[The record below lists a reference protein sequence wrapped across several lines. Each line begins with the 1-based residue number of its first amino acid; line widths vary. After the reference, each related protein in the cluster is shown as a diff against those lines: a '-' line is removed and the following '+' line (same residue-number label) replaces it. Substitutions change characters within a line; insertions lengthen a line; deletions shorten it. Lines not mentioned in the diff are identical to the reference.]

1 MRKMLVYGAS
11 ELVTMGGAKTALCG
25 RQMNEIGVLK
35 DHSVVIDGG
44 VIAAILPTADVNPEQ
59 YKKEGYEV
67 LDAEGCSVTPGFVD
81 SHTHFVFGGYRAE
94 EYDMRLKGKSYMEIM
109 NAGGGIVSSVGSTRN
124 ATFDELYKVGFD
136 RLNSMMTNG
145 VTTVEGK
152 SGYGLDRETELRQ
165 LEVMKALN
173 ENHPLDV
180 VPTFMGPHAVPPEW
194 KTNRG
199 RFLRDMI
206 SLLTEVRQKNL
217 AEYADIFCEEGVF
230 SIEESR
236 TFLLAA
242 SQTDLKLKIH
252 ADEIVTF
259 GGAELAAELKTQS
272 ADHLLKASDEGLRAM
287 RDAGVVATLL
297 PLTAFSLNEPFARGR
312 EMIDMGLAV
321 ALATDF
327 NPGSCFSESLP
338 LLIALA
344 TNKMKMT
351 MEEVLS
357 AITING
363 AAAVGRADRIG
374 SIAVGKQADL
384 VIHEFPSYKFMAYH
398 IAVSTAKKVIKNGA
412 LVYEKS
418 IKGVK
423 C

>member
-1 MRKMLVYGAS
+1 MKKMLIYGAS
-11 ELVTMGGAKTALCG
+11 ELVTMGGASSARCG
-25 RQMNEIGVLK
+25 SEMSDIGLLH
-35 DHSVVIDGG
+35 DHSVVIEDNLIKQ
-44 VIAAILPTADVNPEQ
+44 VFPTSEISVDDFRN
-59 YKKEGYEV
+59 KGYEV
-67 LDAEGCSVTPGFVD
+67 VDASGCSVTPGFVD
-81 SHTHFVFGGYRAE
+81 SHTHFVFGGYRAD

-109 NAGGGIVSSVGSTRN
+109 NAGGGIVSTVNNTR
-124 ATFDELYKVGFD
+124 AASFDDLYQVGFH
-136 RLNSMMTNG
+136 RLNSMMANG

-152 SGYGLDRETELRQ
+152 SGYGLDYETEMKQ

-173 ENHPLDV
+173 QNHPVDIV
-180 VPTFMGPHAVPPEW
+180 STFMGPHAVPPER
-194 KTNRG
+194 KSNRK

-206 SLLTEVRQKNL
+206 SMLTEVKRKDL

-230 SIEESR
+230 SVEESR

-242 SQTDLKLKIH
+242 AQTNLKLKIH

-259 GGAELAAELKTQS
+259 GGAELAAELKAVS
-272 ADHLLKASDEGLRAM
+272 ADHLLKASDEGLLAM

-312 EMIDMGLAV
+312 EMIDSGLAV

-338 LLIALA
+338 LLIAIS
-344 TNKMKMT
+344 TNKMKLA
-351 MEEVLS
+351 MEEVLT

-363 AAAVGRADRIG
+363 AAAVGRADKIG
-374 SIAVGKQADL
+374 SIAPGKQADL

-398 IAVSTAKKVIKNGA
+398 IGVSTTKKVIKNGK
-412 LVYEKS
+412 LVYERNY
-418 IKGVK
+418 
-423 C
+423 